1 MSSREIKDALYEQF
15 ARVGKVTGH
24 PKRLELLDLLCQG
37 ERSVE
42 ELAEAAD
49 LKLTTASAQLQSLR
63 RAKLVAVR
71 REGRHVHYRI
81 ADDSVC
87 RLLQAV
93 QEVARSQLSEVAET
107 VRVHFEARDPIE
119 PISGDELR
127 RRLAAGDVQVVDVRP
142 RDEYDAGHIAGALSV
157 PLEELEDRLAEL
169 PADVEI
175 VAYCRGPYCVLAPEA
190 VEHLHRAGRRARRL
204 EVGFPEWRSAGGAVA
219 ARGRTASRAA
229 TWVP

>member
-1 MSSREIKDALYEQF
+1 MMYGRGMTGREVKDALYEQF
-15 ARVGKVTGH
+15 ARVGKLTGH

-37 ERSVE
+37 ERTVE
-42 ELAEAAD
+42 ELAQAAD

-71 REGRHVHYRI
+71 HQGRYVHYRI

-107 VRVHFEARDPIE
+107 VRVHFEARDPVE

-127 RRLAAGDVQVVDVRP
+127 RRLAAGDVQVIDVRP
-142 RDEYDAGHIAGALSV
+142 REEYDAGHVAGALSI
-157 PLEELEDRLAEL
+157 PLDELGDRLAEL
-169 PADVEI
+169 PAEVEI

-190 VEHLHRAGRRARRL
+190 VDHLHRAGRHARRL
-204 EVGFPEWRSAGGAVA
+204 EVGFPEWRLAGGPIAVSTP
-219 ARGRTASRAA
+219 G
-229 TWVP
+229 